1 MARKVIDIIYNLVR
15 KRKTLTESGPGSK
28 VISLPDDDSIKRGME
43 DVFERL
49 RDGGYNVVSAD
60 KAIKSEADLARI
72 LEEINQAEIAAIKR
86 KQDASEGLETIM
98 YKLEKGIP
106 LNPGDQAK
114 VEGAGMKTTLD
125 AFEGFKPKVIEGG
138 KKESTVK
145 NVAEAMFGPIGKK
158 EGKEGIELLLKEGK
172 ITKGTAPKTTKKKP
186 DVDPELQKSEDLKK
200 EFKDFEERTEIKD
213 LDDEPDGL
221 AMGGIARA
229 EMRGGGIMNFFKK
242 LFGKKKTSSEE
253 FKDYLKK
260 MREESDRMNKEFYEG
275 LKPGGELDQNI
286 KKIKQGYTFPDEDQI
301 KKQLKERMDKKKL
314 ERFDVE
320 GRKPNAGGGR
330 IGMVRGGGILKF
342 LSENSPFQAYKKYL
356 KSVKRRAQTEPEKLA
371 PELGAVAAG
380 GIFTN
385 RRMKDILEQG
395 NLEQKERFLNEY
407 IEELNN
413 DPFYKDRPELKD
425 KMIEKFTERMFGE
438 KKAMGGRI
446 GFDNGGMTRRT
457 FLKILGGLAS
467 IPIVGKLFK
476 GAKPAAKVVDTIKQS
491 SEVPSYFPKLVEK
504 IITKGTDITSPAV
517 TTLERQKVYKYK
529 DYILTQNMDDGVIT
543 IDKSTEGGGMF
554 RIGDEMEYES
564 GIIKQERMEY
574 KPPQIDVDPTKK
586 KTIKYPAEYE
596 EITVKPDF
604 EGKMKDVDFGLDSY
618 EEILEEVGESKIKKA
633 SGGLAYMMGE

>member
-15 KRKTLTESGPGSK
+15 KRKTLTESGQGSK
-28 VISLPDDDSIKRGME
+28 VISLPNEDSIKRGME
-43 DVFERL
+43 DVFQRL
-49 RDGGYNVVSAD
+49 KDGGYNVVSAD

-86 KQDASEGLETIM
+86 RQDASEGLETVM
-98 YKLEKGIP
+98 DKLEKGIP
-106 LNPGDQAK
+106 LNPSDQAK
-114 VEGAGMKTTLD
+114 IEGAGMKTTLD
-125 AFEGFKPKVIEGG
+125 AFQGFKPKVIEGG
-138 KKESTVK
+138 KKE
-145 NVAEAMFGPIGKK
+145 
-158 EGKEGIELLLKEGK
+158 GIEQLLEEGK

-221 AMGGIARA
+221 A
-229 EMRGGGIMNFFKK
+229 K
-242 LFGKKKTSSEE
+242 
-253 FKDYLKK
+253 
-260 MREESDRMNKEFYEG
+260 
-275 LKPGGELDQNI
+275 
-286 KKIKQGYTFPDEDQI
+286 
-301 KKQLKERMDKKKL
+301 
-314 ERFDVE
+314 
-320 GRKPNAGGGR
+320 GGR

-356 KSVKRRAQTEPEKLA
+356 KSVKKRAQTEPEKLA

-385 RRMKDILEQG
+385 RKMKDILEQG
-395 NLEQKERFLNEY
+395 NLEQKERLLNEY
-407 IEELNN
+407 IEQLND

-425 KMIEKFTERMFGE
+425 KIIEKFTERMFGE
-438 KKAMGGRI
+438 KKAMGGLMRL
-446 GFDNGGMTRRT
+446 GLKEGGGMTRRT
-457 FLKILGGLAS
+457 FLKLLGGLAS

-476 GAKPAAKVVDTIKQS
+476 GAKPAAKVVETIKKS
-491 SEVPSYFPKLVEK
+491 PEVPSYFPKLVEK
-504 IITKGTDITSPAV
+504 IITKGDDITSPAV
-517 TTLERQKVYKYK
+517 TTAERQKVYQYK
-529 DYILTQNMDDGVIT
+529 DYTLTQSMDTGAIT

-564 GIIKQERMEY
+564 GIVKQERMEY
-574 KPPQIDVDPTKK
+574 KPPQTDVDPVKK

-618 EEILEEVGESKIKKA
+618 EEILEEVGEKQIKKA
-633 SGGLAYMMGE
+633 GGGLAYMLGE

>member
-1 MARKVIDIIYNLVR
+1 MARKGIDIIYNLVR

-43 DVFERL
+43 DVFQRL

-86 KQDASEGLETIM
+86 KQDASEGLETVM

-114 VEGAGMKTTLD
+114 IEGAGMKTTLD
-125 AFEGFKPKVIEGG
+125 AFQGFKPKIIEGG
-138 KKESTVK
+138 KKD
-145 NVAEAMFGPIGKK
+145 
-158 EGKEGIELLLKEGK
+158 GIEQLLKEGK

-186 DVDPELQKSEDLKK
+186 AVDPELQKSEDLKK

-213 LDDEPDGL
+213 LDDKPDGL

-229 EMRGGGIMNFFKK
+229 EM
-242 LFGKKKTSSEE
+242 
-253 FKDYLKK
+253 
-260 MREESDRMNKEFYEG
+260 
-275 LKPGGELDQNI
+275 
-286 KKIKQGYTFPDEDQI
+286 
-301 KKQLKERMDKKKL
+301 
-314 ERFDVE
+314 
-320 GRKPNAGGGR
+320 
-330 IGMVRGGGILKF
+330 RGGGILKF

-356 KSVKRRAQTEPEKLA
+356 KSVKKRAQTEPEKLA

-425 KMIEKFTERMFGE
+425 KMIEKYTERMFGE
-438 KKAMGGRI
+438 KKAMGGLMRL
-446 GFDNGGMTRRT
+446 GLKEGGGMTRRT
-457 FLKILGGLAS
+457 FLKLLGGLAS

-476 GAKPAAKVVDTIKQS
+476 GAKPAAKVVETIKKS
-491 SEVPSYFPKLVEK
+491 PEVPSYFPKLVEK
-504 IITKGTDITSPAV
+504 IITKGDDITSPAV
-517 TTLERQKVYKYK
+517 TTAERQKVYQYK
-529 DYILTQNMDDGVIT
+529 DYTLTQSMDTGAIT

-554 RIGDEMEYES
+554 KIGDQMEYES
-564 GIIKQERMEY
+564 GIVKKERMEY
-574 KPPQIDVDPTKK
+574 VPPQVDVDPIKK

-633 SGGLAYMMGE
+633 GGGLAYMLGE

>member
-86 KQDASEGLETIM
+86 RQDASEGLETVM

-114 VEGAGMKTTLD
+114 IEGAGMKTTLD
-125 AFEGFKPKVIEGG
+125 AFKGFKPKVIEGG
-138 KKESTVK
+138 KKE
-145 NVAEAMFGPIGKK
+145 
-158 EGKEGIELLLKEGK
+158 GIEQLLKEGK

-186 DVDPELQKSEDLKK
+186 AVDPELQKSEDLKK

-221 AMGGIARA
+221 AKGGIA
-229 EMRGGGIMNFFKK
+229 
-242 LFGKKKTSSEE
+242 KT
-253 FKDYLKK
+253 
-260 MREESDRMNKEFYEG
+260 
-275 LKPGGELDQNI
+275 
-286 KKIKQGYTFPDEDQI
+286 
-301 KKQLKERMDKKKL
+301 
-314 ERFDVE
+314 
-320 GRKPNAGGGR
+320 R
-330 IGMVRGGGILKF
+330 IGMNVGGRLLKF
-342 LSENSPFQAYKKYL
+342 LSENSPFQAYKKYI

-395 NLEQKERFLNEY
+395 NLEQKERLLKEY

-413 DPFYKDRPELKD
+413 DNFYKDRPELKD

-457 FLKILGGLAS
+457 FLKLMGGLAS

-476 GAKPAAKVVDTIKQS
+476 GAKPAAKVVYTIKKS
-491 SEVPSYFPKLVEK
+491 PEVPSYFPKLVEK
-504 IITKGTDITSPAV
+504 IITKGDDITSPAV

-529 DYILTQNMDDGVIT
+529 DYILTQNMDDGVIA
-543 IDKSTEGGGMF
+543 IEKSTEGGGMF

-564 GIIKQERMEY
+564 GIVKTERMEY
-574 KPPQIDVDPTKK
+574 KPPQVDVDPIKK

-596 EITVKPDF
+596 EITVKPDI

-633 SGGLAYMMGE
+633 GGGLAYMLGE